1 MRPTERL
8 LQSRGG
14 AGWAGQS
21 LRRLRGR
28 ACCQLSVLFRTT
40 QIIQE
45 LLFSKV
51 SPPRITPTFQ
61 QFNLNSVLP

>member
-14 AGWAGQS
+14 VG
-21 LRRLRGR
+21 RRTEFKKTEGRSLRGR
-28 ACCQLSVLFRTT
+28 RCCHISVLFRTT

-51 SPPRITPTFQ
+51 FPAQ
-61 QFNLNSVLP
+61 K